1 MLDAGTRARLGQVI
15 ASGVRGLAASYAKSA
30 PPPTFR
36 AIVSPLVAWIW
47 LGGII
52 VIVGGVICLWPAP
65 DLARRRATAGYAARV
80 ARELGR
86 A

>member
-15 ASGVRGLAASYAKSA
+15 ASGVRGLAASSAKSA